1 MIELY
6 RFPPLWGL
14 PSPSPFCVKVE
25 TYLRMAEL
33 PYQAHNLSD
42 PRKAPK
48 GKLPFIRDDG
58 KVIADSGVILDHLRA
73 SYGDKLDGDLSARDR
88 ATALG
93 LRRMMEEHLYWY
105 MVHVRW
111 RLEPNWAT
119 VRQAFFSQ
127 LPLPLR
133 LFLPRLVRKA
143 VAKAMGAHGIGR
155 HSEDELDRMALD
167 DLTALSG
174 YLGDKS
180 YFMGDQPSELDAA
193 AYAFLACILWPPFEL
208 PIRAEL
214 DRLDNL
220 DAYCWRMK
228 ARYYPED

>member
-25 TYLRMAEL
+25 TYLRMAGLAYE
-33 PYQAHNLSD
+33 ARNMSD

-58 KVIADSGVILDHLRA
+58 KVIADSGIILDHLRA
-73 SYGDKLDGDLSARDR
+73 RYGDKLAGDLGARDR

-93 LRRMMEEHLYWY
+93 LRRMMEEHLFWY
-105 MVHVRW
+105 IVHVRW
-111 RLEPNWAT
+111 RLEPNWST
-119 VRQAFFSQ
+119 VRRAFFSQ

-143 VAKAMGAHGIGR
+143 VAKTLVGHGIGR
-155 HSEDELDRMALD
+155 HSEGELDSMALD
-167 DLTALSG
+167 DLAALSA
-174 YLGDKS
+174 YLGDKP
-180 YFMGDQPSELDAA
+180 YFMGDQPSELDAT
-193 AYAFLACILWPPFEL
+193 AYAFLACTLWPPFEI
-208 PIRAEL
+208 PIRVEL
-214 DRLDNL
+214 DKLANL
-220 DAYCWRMK
+220 DPYCQRMK
-228 ARYYPED
+228 ARYFPED